1 MRGVRQERVIDH
13 INVQRVQSAY
23 ADIVTRRAWDEL
35 TDIFLPDA
43 TVTIDRRA
51 GTPLTLTGP
60 RALGEFIGTSIS
72 VFEFF
77 EFVILNSVIELDD
90 QDPHRARG
98 TMYIAELR
106 QDAASGRR
114 STAFG
119 VYRDEYRAQDGD
131 WWFAARRYRSAART
145 SPGELTVF
153 GFTEDG
159 GSGPAT
165 G

>member
-1 MRGVRQERVIDH
+1 MRGIRQDRVVDH
-13 INVQRVQSAY
+13 VNIQRVQAAY
-23 ADIVTRRAWDEL
+23 ADIVTRRAWEEL
-35 TDIFLPDA
+35 ADVFLPDA
-43 TVTIDRRA
+43 TVTVDRRM

-60 RALGEFIGTSIS
+60 QALGEFIGTSIS

-77 EFVILNSVIELDD
+77 EFVIVNSVIDLDD
-90 QDPHRARG
+90 QDPGRARG

-153 GFTEDG
+153 GFTD
-159 GSGPAT
+159 AT
-165 G
+165 ADDPGAG

>member
-1 MRGVRQERVIDH
+1 MRGIRQDQVVDH
-13 INVQRVQSAY
+13 INIQRVQAAY
-23 ADIVTRRAWDEL
+23 ADIVTRRAWEEL
-35 TDIFLPDA
+35 ADVFPPDA
-43 TVTIDRRA
+43 TVTVDRRMGA
-51 GTPLTLTGP
+51 PLTLTGP
-60 RALGEFIGTSIS
+60 QALGEFIGTSIS

-77 EFVILNSVIELDD
+77 EFVIVNSVIDLDD
-90 QDPHRARG
+90 QHPERARG

-153 GFTEDG
+153 GFTD
-159 GSGPAT
+159 AT
-165 G
+165 AVDPGAR

>member
-1 MRGVRQERVIDH
+1 MRGIRQDQVVDH
-13 INVQRVQSAY
+13 INIQRVQAAY
-23 ADIVTRRAWDEL
+23 ADIVTRRAWEEL
-35 TDIFLPDA
+35 ADVFLPDA
-43 TVTIDRRA
+43 TVTVDRRMGA
-51 GTPLTLTGP
+51 PLTLTGP
-60 RALGEFIGTSIS
+60 QALGEFIGTSIS

-77 EFVILNSVIELDD
+77 EFVIVNSVIDLDD
-90 QDPHRARG
+90 QDPGRARG

-153 GFTEDG
+153 GFTD
-159 GSGPAT
+159 AT
-165 G
+165 ADDPGAR